1 MLARPR
7 RSQRRSETWD
17 YDRRVATP
25 PRVSDSVGAYVR
37 ELKALL
43 DAMPLERIE
52 AIGAV
57 LYSAYRHDKQVF
69 VVGNGGS
76 ASTASHMACD
86 LAKNTF
92 SGNRSRFRVMSLTDN
107 VALMSALAN
116 DVGYDHVFREQL
128 VNLIRTGDVLIV
140 LSGSGNS
147 ENVLE
152 AMRYAR
158 EQSATVIAFLGFDG
172 GAAAVLADHAIVAPT
187 KNYGLIED
195 VHLILNH
202 ALTGYFRSRLEDEP
216 AKE

>member
-1 MLARPR
+1 MPAHA
-7 RSQRRSETWD
+7 S
-17 YDRRVATP
+17 
-25 PRVSDSVGAYVR
+25 VSDSLAAYFG

-43 DAMPLERIE
+43 DAIPLERIE
-52 AIGAV
+52 AIGAA

-86 LAKNTF
+86 LSKNTLA
-92 SGNRSRFRVMSLTDN
+92 GNRPRFRVMSLTDN

-116 DVGYDHVFREQL
+116 DVGYEHVFKEQL

-147 ENVLE
+147 PNVLE

-158 EQSATVIAFLGFDG
+158 ERSATVIAFLGFDG
-172 GAAAVLADHAIVAPT
+172 GEAAELADHAIVAPD
-187 KNYGLIED
+187 GQLRADRGRAPDPQPRADE
-195 VHLILNH
+195 LLP
-202 ALTGYFRSRLEDEP
+202 RSARG
-216 AKE
+216 

>member
-1 MLARPR
+1 VPAHASVSESLA
-7 RSQRRSETWD
+7 
-17 YDRRVATP
+17 
-25 PRVSDSVGAYVR
+25 AYFA

-52 AIGAV
+52 SIGAA

-86 LAKNTF
+86 LSKNTLA
-92 SGNRSRFRVMSLTDN
+92 GNRPRFRVMSLTDN

-116 DVGYDHVFREQL
+116 DVGYEHVFKEQL

-140 LSGSGNS
+140 LSGSGS
-147 ENVLE
+147 SPNVLE

-158 EQSATVIAFLGFDG
+158 ERSATVIAFLGFDG
-172 GAAAVLADHAIVAPT
+172 GEAAELADHAIVAPT
-187 KNYGLIED
+187 DNYGLIED
-195 VHLILNH
+195 VHMILNH
-202 ALTGYFRSRLEDEP
+202 ALTGYFRDRLEGDPVER
-216 AKE
+216 

>member
-1 MLARPR
+1 VVGHAN
-7 RSQRRSETWD
+7 
-17 YDRRVATP
+17 
-25 PRVSDSVGAYVR
+25 VSDSVAAYFT
-37 ELKALL
+37 ELKDLL

-86 LAKNTF
+86 LAKNTL
-92 SGNRSRFRVMSLTDN
+92 SGDRPRFRVLSLTDN

-116 DVGYDHVFREQL
+116 DVGYEHVFKEQL
-128 VNLIRTGDVLIV
+128 VNLIRTGDVLLV

-147 ENVLE
+147 PNVLE

-158 EQSATVIAFLGFDG
+158 KRSATVIAFLGFDG
-172 GAAAVLADHAIVAPT
+172 GTAAELADHVIVAPT
-187 KNYGLIED
+187 DNYGLIED
-195 VHLILNH
+195 VHMVLNH
-202 ALTGYFRSRLEDEP
+202 ALTSYFRGRLEQEP
-216 AKE
+216 GER